1 MKINWKL
8 RLQNKTTLA
17 ALITT
22 VISFVY
28 TILGIFDIV
37 PKFSQD
43 SVVQFAAIIV
53 QILMAIGI
61 VVDPTTDGVSDSSRA
76 MGYSE
81 PHKEDDSAKG

>member
-8 RLQNKTTLA
+8 GLQNNTTLA
-17 ALITT
+17 ALIAT

-43 SVVQFAAIIV
+43 SVVQFATIIV

-81 PHKEDDSAKG
+81 PYKEDDSAKG